1 MKTTIL
7 IKGQLNGNF
16 KLRNSIECDNVE
28 KLPFNNYSLKFNTK
42 KEAKKAL
49 REAYKYMK
57 ANDYDVELIRGESLM
72 YDASSACIVDRI
84 VR

>member
-28 KLPFNNYSLKFNTK
+28 TLPFNNYSLKFNTK
-42 KEAKKAL
+42 KDAKKAL
-49 REAYKYMK
+49 RKAYKYMK
-57 ANDYDVELIRGESLM
+57 VNDYYVELFRGESLF
-72 YDASSACIVDRI
+72 YDASSACIVDRT
-84 VR
+84 VS